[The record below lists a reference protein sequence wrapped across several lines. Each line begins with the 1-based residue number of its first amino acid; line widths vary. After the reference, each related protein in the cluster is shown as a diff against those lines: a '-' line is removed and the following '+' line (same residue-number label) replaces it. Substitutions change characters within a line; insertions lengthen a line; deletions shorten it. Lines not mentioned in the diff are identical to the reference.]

1 MTTQGDSLGVYDF
14 GDAIIEGEQEIP
26 EVIFDDP
33 SPETVFAQEAFSPQP
48 DADPGNIVDSNL
60 PRADPEKP
68 TKTVAKSGPP
78 LLDDWMDFFSRV
90 VFRTFSD
97 FYVDFS
103 FRGIDEDSV
112 SPADVEKL
120 KLTQEERQEIAAPL
134 ASYAN
139 KSKFMRKHGRMII
152 AGADSIDA
160 LIILGMWMARVNRV
174 AAKYRPAKAKK
185 VRNGTVPPG
194 AASGSNGSGEY
205 VPDDRIRV
213 FNPGTG

>member
-1 MTTQGDSLGVYDF
+1 MTNVYDF
-14 GDAIIEGEQEIP
+14 GDVIIDGDP
-26 EVIFDDP
+26 ENLGPAYYDDP
-33 SPETVFAQEAFSPQP
+33 SPETVFAQEAMDPAP
-48 DADPGNIVDSNL
+48 EPEPGNVVDSNL
-60 PRADPEKP
+60 SRADPEKTP
-68 TKTVAKSGPP
+68 KTTAAAGPP
-78 LLDDWMDFFSRV
+78 KLDDWMDFFSRV

-97 FYVDFS
+97 FYVDFT
-103 FRGIDEDSV
+103 FRGVDEDAV
-112 SPADVEKL
+112 SEADVAKL

-174 AAKYRPAKAKK
+174 AAKYKPAKVKK

-194 AASGSNGSGEY
+194 TASANGHSAQPPVE
-205 VPDDRIRV
+205 PIRV

>member
-1 MTTQGDSLGVYDF
+1 MTNVYDF
-14 GDAIIEGEQEIP
+14 GEAIIDGEQEIP
-26 EVIFDDP
+26 EVVFDDP
-33 SPETVFAQEAFSPQP
+33 SPETVFAQEAM
-48 DADPGNIVDSNL
+48 DAVPEPEPGNIVDSNL
-60 PRADPEKP
+60 PRADAEKP
-68 TKTVAKSGPP
+68 VKKVAAAGIPNI
-78 LLDDWMDFFSRV
+78 DDWMDFFSRV

-97 FYVDFS
+97 FYVDFA
-103 FRGIDEDSV
+103 FRGVDEDAV
-112 SPADVEKL
+112 SDSDVQKL
-120 KLTQEERQEIAAPL
+120 KLTAEERAEIAAPL

-174 AAKYRPAKAKK
+174 AAKYRPAKLKK

-194 AASGSNGSGEY
+194 TASANGHGNGQPPTE
-205 VPDDRIRV
+205 PIRV